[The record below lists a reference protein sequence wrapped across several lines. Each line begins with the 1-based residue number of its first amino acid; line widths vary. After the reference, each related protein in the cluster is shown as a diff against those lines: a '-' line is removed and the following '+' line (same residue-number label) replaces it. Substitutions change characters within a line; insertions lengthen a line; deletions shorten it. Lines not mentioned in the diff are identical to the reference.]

1 MYSFGLNHTHF
12 CTSIQ
17 FPSQHSTQT
26 FLTTFLTP
34 SPEAGANGAPRVR
47 IPLRAAASSCGEITL
62 SSLKPAARANP
73 RSGLTP
79 SRTWRAIVLSNR
91 RFHRPHQLGL
101 VSITIPGIVKSS
113 SGWLSI
119 THLPV
124 IFFQI
129 SFLILFQLIAVLYTY
144 FLAGKIF
151 SNIGLKLPN
160 T

>member
-1 MYSFGLNHTHF
+1 VQNYIYSFDLHRLLPIHSHLNLNSLTK
-12 CTSIQ
+12 
-17 FPSQHSTQT
+17 STFNT
-26 FLTTFLTP
+26 NLSDPL
-34 SPEAGANGAPRVR
+34 SRSVR

-129 SFLILFQLIAVLYTY
+129 SFF
-144 FLAGKIF
+144 F
-151 SNIGLKLPN
+151 SIQVSQVNCLHFFFHFFEV
-160 T
+160 